1 MEFCSSAKRIQ
12 RWRREFGQFVKW
24 KSWGV
29 SRNWLRVFS
38 ALEFAYKPQQ
48 ERVFVDTSEPVRIPL
63 LWCSRW
69 RNASHGKGFQR
80 I

>member
-1 MEFCSSAKRIQ
+1 MRINV
-12 RWRREFGQFVKW
+12 GT
-24 KSWGV
+24 V
-29 SRNWLRVFS
+29 SLFLLDIYNWLRVFA
-38 ALEFAYKPQQ
+38 ALEFAYKPQR